1 MKHNDLI
8 IKLKNYLEDKQN
20 NNYIIYGKKKIG
32 KTYFIK
38 DFIKINE
45 YQENSYINSLISTF
59 EEIKKNIIE
68 DQTNII
74 VIDELNKISKNK
86 LKKILN
92 LVNVYQDKKK
102 FLLISTKKGKEV
114 ISKKIYKH
122 KEIYLNHHFL
132 EDTIKN
138 LNNIDINNIVKY
150 KNLNEFFEFQNHMS
164 CISNE
169 LNKINLK
176 EDIYKRFFYSM
187 KYHIFHKQEEEIKI
201 NIAEVYFKYGIEA
214 FKEIFN
220 HFYENKII
228 NNKLFANSYYIESN
242 FLDYNSKD
250 TILFLDPD
258 TCKILIKNNIITK
271 ELLIQTI
278 KNTIQKIEKNE
289 KLLCIYFDIYI
300 DILNDFDCL
309 DNSNE
314 DIKEIFNI
322 FLSFFIQIDDVN
334 TKIIKLDKHRI
345 EKIKEKF
352 LLDFFKENEN
362 ILFMFNKGILKAY
375 IQSNSLKD
383 NKIVKVLK
391 TMKYIEDDIGKI
403 KLFFSNK
410 HPKLNEILNV
420 LEINLEINKKQY

>member
-1 MKHNDLI
+1 MKHRDLTS
-8 IKLKNYLEDKQN
+8 KLKNYLKHEQN

-228 NNKLFANSYYIESN
+228 NNKLFAYEYYIESDFFN
-242 FLDYNSKD
+242 RNSND
-250 TILFLDPD
+250 IILFLDPD

-300 DILNDFDCL
+300 DILNDFDYL
-309 DNSNE
+309 DNNNE

-322 FLSFFIQIDDVN
+322 FLNIFIQTN
-334 TKIIKLDKHRI
+334 TSKIIKLDEHRI
-345 EKIKEKF
+345 KKIKEKF

-362 ILFMFNKGILKAY
+362 ILFMFNKGILKAC

-410 HPKLNEILNV
+410 HPKLNEILKSFR
-420 LEINLEINKKQY
+420 NKSRNQ

>member
-1 MKHNDLI
+1 
-8 IKLKNYLEDKQN
+8 
-20 NNYIIYGKKKIG
+20 
-32 KTYFIK
+32 
-38 DFIKINE
+38 
-45 YQENSYINSLISTF
+45 NSLTSTF
-59 EEIKKNIIE
+59 KEIKKIVEEYKLNP
-68 DQTNII
+68 I

-92 LVNVYQDKKK
+92 LVNDYQNKKS
-102 FLLISTKKGKEV
+102 FLLISTKKRKEV
-114 ISKKIYKH
+114 ISKNIYNY

-132 EDTIKN
+132 EDTIEN
-138 LNNIDINNIVKY
+138 LNNIDTNNIVKY
-150 KNLNEFFEFQNHMS
+150 KNLNEFFEFKNHMS
-164 CISNE
+164 CIRNE
-169 LNKINLK
+169 LNKINLNK

-242 FLDYNSKD
+242 FLNYNNKD

-278 KNTIQKIEKNE
+278 KNAIQKIEKNE

-300 DILNDFDCL
+300 DILNDFDYL

-322 FLSFFIQIDDVN
+322 FLNFFIQIDDDA
-334 TKIIKLDKHRI
+334 KIIKLDEYRI

-352 LLDFFKENEN
+352 LLDFFKENKN
-362 ILFMFNKGILKAY
+362 ILFSFNKIKLRNN
-375 IQSNSLKD
+375 IQSNSLKY
-383 NKIVKVLK
+383 NKIMTVLK
-391 TMKYIEDDIGKI
+391 KIGYIEDDTGKI

-410 HPKLNEILNV
+410 HPKLNELLNV
-420 LEINLEINKKQY
+420 

>member
-1 MKHNDLI
+1 M
-8 IKLKNYLEDKQN
+8 
-20 NNYIIYGKKKIG
+20 
-32 KTYFIK
+32 
-38 DFIKINE
+38 
-45 YQENSYINSLISTF
+45 
-59 EEIKKNIIE
+59 
-68 DQTNII
+68 
-74 VIDELNKISKNK
+74 
-86 LKKILN
+86 
-92 LVNVYQDKKK
+92 
-102 FLLISTKKGKEV
+102 ISTKKGKEV

-228 NNKLFANSYYIESN
+228 NNKLFAYEYYIESDFFN
-242 FLDYNSKD
+242 RNSND
-250 TILFLDPD
+250 IILFLDPD

-300 DILNDFDCL
+300 DILNDFDYL
-309 DNSNE
+309 DNNNE

-322 FLSFFIQIDDVN
+322 FLNIFIQTN
-334 TKIIKLDKHRI
+334 TSKIIKLDEHRI
-345 EKIKEKF
+345 KKIKEKF

-362 ILFMFNKGILKAY
+362 ILFMFNKGILKAC